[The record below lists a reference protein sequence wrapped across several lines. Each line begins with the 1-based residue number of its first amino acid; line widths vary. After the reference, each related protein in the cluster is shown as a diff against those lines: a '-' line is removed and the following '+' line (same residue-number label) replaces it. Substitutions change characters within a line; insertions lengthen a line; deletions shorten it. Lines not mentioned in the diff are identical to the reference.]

1 MENSI
6 VLKTTISANTESVWD
21 TITNPDKIEQYM
33 FGSRCESDWKPGSKA
48 NFFVEQDDKNIT
60 VVKGEVIRSIPQKLL
75 EHTLF
80 PANSDLEDTL
90 ENYIV
95 ILYEMEEVDENTTD
109 LTITQKGYKY
119 VDNGLQRYIDT
130 QKGWKVALPKL
141 KEIAEEG

>member
-1 MENSI
+1 MENTI
-6 VLKTTISANTESVWD
+6 VLTTTVNTSADKVWD
-21 TITNPDKIEQYM
+21 VITNPDKIEQFM
-33 FGSRCESDWKPGSKA
+33 FGSRCDSDWKPGSKA
-48 NFFVEQDDKNIT
+48 NFYIEQDDKQIT
-60 VVKGEVIRSIPQKLL
+60 VVKGEVIRNTPQKLL

-80 PANSDLEDTL
+80 PTGSGIEDTL

-95 ILYEMEEVDENTTD
+95 ITYELQEHDGETD

-119 VDNGLQRYIDT
+119 VENGLQRYIDS

>member
-1 MENSI
+1 MENTI
-6 VLKTTISANTESVWD
+6 VLKTTISASKEAVWD
-21 TITNPDKIEQYM
+21 TITNPDKIEQFM

-48 NFFVEQDDKNIT
+48 NFFMVEEDCKQNT
-60 VVKGEVIRSIPQKLL
+60 VVKGEVIRSEPLKLL

-80 PANSDLEDTL
+80 PANSDIEDTL

-95 ILYEMEEVDENTTD
+95 ILYELAEEDGATE

-119 VDNGLQRYIDT
+119 VENGHQRYIDT

-141 KEIAEEG
+141 KEVAEA

>member
-1 MENSI
+1 M
-6 VLKTTISANTESVWD
+6 
-21 TITNPDKIEQYM
+21 
-33 FGSRCESDWKPGSKA
+33 
-48 NFFVEQDDKNIT
+48 EQDDKNIT